1 MDEESMRN
9 LRLDK
14 RLARR
19 RGWVGAEEL
28 ERELQGLPDAADKI
42 KPVEEDA
49 PAPEAAS
56 SAPGAPGE
64 SREPAADSASDVP
77 NVEAKIGGPEIGE
90 A

>member
-14 RLARR
+14 RLAQR

-42 KPVEEDA
+42 QPVVEET

-64 SREPAADSASDVP
+64 SRESAADSDSDVT
-77 NVEAKIGGPEIGE
+77 NVEAKVGGPEIGE
-90 A
+90 G